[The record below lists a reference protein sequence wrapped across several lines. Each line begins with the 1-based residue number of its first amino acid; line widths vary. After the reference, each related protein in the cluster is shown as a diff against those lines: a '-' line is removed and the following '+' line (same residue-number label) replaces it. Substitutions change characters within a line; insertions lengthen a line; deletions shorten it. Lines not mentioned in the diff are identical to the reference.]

1 MILKNI
7 VLLVNNIDKS
17 KYFYQELF
25 QLQIRNDLGKKVILS
40 QGIVLQERGIK
51 EQESYDLLRIQE
63 GGSAYLEKGVLF
75 YFEESNLEDF
85 LDRIMKY
92 EADTLESISETLT
105 KHVDGNR
112 EYFLLHD
119 LDGHSIEVSKLWC

>member
-40 QGIVLQERGIK
+40 QGLVLQEC
-51 EQESYDLLRIQE
+51 EVS
-63 GGSAYLEKGVLF
+63 YLEKGVLF